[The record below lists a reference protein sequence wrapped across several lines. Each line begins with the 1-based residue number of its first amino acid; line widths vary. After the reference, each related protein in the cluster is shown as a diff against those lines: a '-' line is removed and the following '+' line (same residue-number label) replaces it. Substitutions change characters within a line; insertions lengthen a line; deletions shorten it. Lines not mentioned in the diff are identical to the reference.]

1 MAEPSGFRLT
11 AGNGATTT
19 GRPSGRST
27 TTACSKSRVPV
38 KGKIIVKAKGTIAPL
53 LLKPTLTDST
63 QGSAHVTNNTITCG
77 TILGRRSVH
86 DIDTYGTYYYVQNW
100 FACDWPFL
108 CLLRLDLFASA
119 YLLHKQV
126 HIFLNTQPGFSIS
139 APAACKVWS
148 AVSVHPRL
156 LLSLQLVAVNRRR
169 RKRAIIEN
177 NNDPCV
183 ATSRRP
189 PPGLLPYVLRSIH
202 CDVFRAFVCL
212 FSPFRIF

>member
-86 DIDTYGTYYYVQNW
+86 DIDTYGPYYYVQNW

-139 APAACKVWS
+139 APAACNVWS

-169 RKRAIIEN
+169 RKR
-177 NNDPCV
+177 V
-183 ATSRRP
+183 
-189 PPGLLPYVLRSIH
+189 RSKTGGG
-202 CDVFRAFVCL
+202 A
-212 FSPFRIF
+212 